1 MSGTEQLSA
10 LHVDREQWS
19 GEGEFT
25 QTLIDWLVAH
35 DAIVLVKV
43 EDAASTRNDVEYNF
57 ISNEVFVRFRT
68 VERVEHTRLWGVFP
82 RRRVVS
88 EPTMTIDQLDSK
100 LTDDDAIASPDY
112 ADEGMIQ
119 FLHTERIVPPYQTRG
134 YKLIELVRLYEVGT
148 PSRSDD

>member
-1 MSGTEQLSA
+1 MSGSEQLPA
-10 LHVDREQWS
+10 TQVDYEQWS

-25 QTLIDWLVAH
+25 LTLIDWLVSR
-35 DAIVLVKV
+35 DAIGFIRV

-68 VERVEHTRLWGVFP
+68 VDRVAHTRLWGIFP

-88 EPTMTIDQLDSK
+88 EPTMTLDELDTV

-119 FLHTERIVPPYQTRG
+119 FLHTQRIVPPYQTRG
-134 YKLIELVRLYEVGT
+134 YKLVELVRLYEVGT